1 MVQFPCPMHGAR
13 EPAGY
18 DMVAQI
24 PPTISVPPT
33 ESLQQDHELGLAAKI
48 EALLFVAS
56 EPASVEQLAQ
66 VLHAS
71 ADAVEEALED
81 LVTRYQQRGL
91 RVQRIRHQVQ
101 FVTAP
106 EAAADVQHF
115 LGLDASTRLSTA
127 ALEALALVAYR
138 QPITRAQIEA
148 TRGVNCD
155 GVLRTLLAHGL
166 IAAVGRLEQAGRPIV
181 YGTTFQ
187 FLQYFGLTALSQL
200 PSLEA
205 LAAPQGGGEEDE
217 SGRAAD
223 ETAKEQGL

>member
-1 MVQFPCPMHGAR
+1 MIAEMPSITP
-13 EPAGY
+13 
-18 DMVAQI
+18 
-24 PPTISVPPT
+24 VPPT
-33 ESLQQDHELGLAAKI
+33 EPVEHDHELDLSAKI

-71 ADAVEEALED
+71 ADEVEEALEG
-81 LVTRYQQRGL
+81 LVARYQQRGM
-91 RVQRIRHQVQ
+91 RVQRVQQQVQ

-138 QPITRAQIEA
+138 QPITRAQVEA

-217 SGRAAD
+217 PGRAAD
-223 ETAKEQGL
+223 ETIKE

>member
-1 MVQFPCPMHGAR
+1 MPPGAGAR
-13 EPAGY
+13 KSPGC
-18 DMVAQI
+18 DMVAQMPLTTAA
-24 PPTISVPPT
+24 PPADSIAD
-33 ESLQQDHELGLAAKI
+33 DHELDLSAKI

-71 ADAVEEALED
+71 EGAVEEALEG
-81 LVTRYQQRGL
+81 LVARYQERGL
-91 RVQRIRHQVQ
+91 RVQRIHHQVQ

-106 EAAADVQHF
+106 EASADVQHF

-155 GVLRTLLAHGL
+155 GVLRTLLSHGL
-166 IAAVGRLEQAGRPIV
+166 IAPIGRLEQAGRPII
-181 YGTTFQ
+181 YGTTFE
-187 FLQYFGLTALSQL
+187 FLQYFGLTDLSQL

-205 LAAPQGGGEEDE
+205 LASPLEGSEGDE
-217 SGRAAD
+217 PGRAAD
-223 ETAKEQGL
+223 ETITE